1 MHQEIVLFHS
11 TLGLRPAVLDF
22 ADRLRAAGHTV
33 HTPDLFEG
41 ALFDS
46 LEEGMRRRDEIGME
60 TLMGRAQEA
69 IANLPQELVF
79 AGFSMGAMPAELLAA
94 TRPGARAAIL
104 MHGAFAPA
112 AFGIVA
118 WPDVPV
124 QLHYANG
131 DPQVDPDGIHA
142 LESAVRATGAHAEL
156 YAYEGGGHLF
166 EDAAFESHDAES
178 AKAMQKRVLDFLAR
192 LEPNAGSGATPASPR

>member
-1 MHQEIVLFHS
+1 V
-11 TLGLRPAVLDF
+11 RDF
-22 ADRLRAAGHTV
+22 AERLCAAGHIV

-69 IANLPQELVF
+69 IADLPQELVF

-112 AFGIVA
+112 AFGIAA

-131 DPQVDPDGIHA
+131 DPEVNLDGIHA
-142 LESAVRATGAHAEL
+142 LASAVRAAGAPAEL
-156 YAYEGGGHLF
+156 YAYDGGGHLF
-166 EDAAFESHDAES
+166 EDAALEGHDAES
-178 AKAMQKRVLDFLAR
+178 AKAMQERVLDFLAR
-192 LEPNAGSGATPASPR
+192 LEPIAGSGATPG